1 MPLRCAGLFH
11 QARSTRRQGESA
23 PAGWPGGQILPAGR
37 PAGGIER
44 RVRYEQA
51 AARKRGYIALGQQL
65 LVGRQNG
72 IARETGF
79 AGQRPGSGKLRAGLD
94 GTRQDQLTPYLVNMS
109 RQRFAAPPSYE
120 ESRLGKECV

>member
-1 MPLRCAGLFH
+1 MIRRPP
-11 QARSTRRQGESA
+11 RSTRTDTLFPDTTLFRS
-23 PAGWPGGQILPAGR
+23 
-37 PAGGIER
+37 
-44 RVRYEQA
+44 RYEQA

-94 GTRQDQLTPYLVNMS
+94 GTRQDQLTQYLVNLP
-109 RQRFAAPPSYE
+109 RQRFAATLDLLQPNIRQTHFSQFGPLHSN
-120 ESRLGKECV
+120 